1 MCSRS
6 RFCRR
11 QDRKPIEL
19 VFNLSKYLAEAVHQW
34 SIGEHYEAHEI
45 FEEFAEE
52 VEDNDDDWERALAL
66 CHVAASVHKYL
77 NNVSPSAVPGK
88 LERALPVLEKTPED
102 WFNLDMKTFQI
113 QVRNML
119 DSIRRGEA
127 VSVPI
132 LRFKNR

>member
-1 MCSRS
+1 M
-6 RFCRR
+6 
-11 QDRKPIEL
+11 
-19 VFNLSKYLAEAVHQW
+19 SKYLAEAVHQW

-88 LERALPVLEKTPED
+88 LERALPVLDGSPDD
-102 WFNLDMKTFQI
+102 WFNLDMTTFRQ

-119 DSIRRGEA
+119 NSIRRGESVA
-127 VSVPI
+127 VPT
-132 LRFKNR
+132 LKFKS